1 MSRKN
6 WVPAVSD
13 IDLTVIIDG
22 SLTELQEYNFLK
34 SFWKKFE
41 RLKKIFP
48 MIGEVDILNE
58 NQIDSWTKFTIRDY
72 ETREWKLLYGAKT
85 VTSNYKVNRALLA
98 VDSLNFAIT
107 NFLEY
112 FIPKFYS
119 KKVLIL
125 YHLQSYQD

>member
-6 WVPAVSD
+6 WIPAVSD

-48 MIGEVDILNE
+48 MIGEVDIMNE
-58 NQIDSWTKFTIRDY
+58 N
-72 ETREWKLLYGAKT
+72 
-85 VTSNYKVNRALLA
+85 
-98 VDSLNFAIT
+98 
-107 NFLEY
+107 
-112 FIPKFYS
+112 
-119 KKVLIL
+119 
-125 YHLQSYQD
+125 